1 MDFMEVT
8 AFKLS
13 EGTATA
19 WITAHVLLKFSVG
32 VVSTN
37 FVMLMKTIEVMKNLD
52 TILTSPVGMIL
63 SLLMSRHMLG
73 NR

>member
-1 MDFMEVT
+1 MTLMDFMEVT

-13 EGTATA
+13 EGAATA
-19 WITAHVLLKFSVG
+19 WITAHVLLKFSAG

-37 FVMLMKTIEVMKNLD
+37 FVVLMQTIEVMKNLD

-63 SLLMSRHMLG
+63 PLLMS
-73 NR
+73 